1 MFIAEIG
8 INHQGSYEIAKQ
20 LIDVAKESGAD
31 VVKFQKRNPDI
42 CVPEKLK
49 NTIKDSIFGKM
60 NYLEYKKRIEFD
72 KSTYDKIDRYCKE
85 INMPWTASVWDKDSL
100 EFLMQ
105 YDVPFIKIPSALLTD
120 TELLKKTAEY
130 HKPIVISNGMSY
142 EKDVEAA
149 VEILKDCP
157 LSILCCNSTY
167 PTLNYNELDLD
178 LIPFYKQKY
187 PFAKIGYSGHEV
199 DILPSIVAY
208 AMGAEIIERHITLD
222 RSLPG
227 ADHKAS
233 LEPKAMRDLIKIMR
247 LIDEMKNT
255 GKAKDIQG
263 KVPYES
269 ELFAKRKLRGD

>member
-8 INHQGSYEIAKQ
+8 INHQGDYEIAKQ
-20 LIDVAKESGAD
+20 LIDAAKRAGAD
-31 VVKFQKRNPDI
+31 VVKFQKRNPDVCI
-42 CVPEKLK
+42 PEKLK
-49 NTIKDSIFGKM
+49 NTTKDSIFGVM

-72 KSTYDKIDRYCKE
+72 KSVYDKIDKYCKE
-85 INMPWTASVWDKDSL
+85 INMPWTASIWDKDSL
-100 EFLMQ
+100 EFIMQ

-120 TELLKKTAEY
+120 IELLKETAKY
-130 HKPIVISNGMSY
+130 HKPVIISNGMSY

-187 PFAKIGYSGHEV
+187 PFAKIGYSGHEI

-233 LEPKAMRDLIKIMR
+233 LEPKAMHDLIKIMR

-255 GKAKDIQG
+255 GKTKNTQG

>member
-8 INHQGSYEIAKQ
+8 INHQGDYEIAKQ
-20 LIDVAKESGAD
+20 LIDAAKRAGAD
-31 VVKFQKRNPDI
+31 VVKFQKRNPDVCI
-42 CVPEKLK
+42 PEKLK
-49 NTIKDSIFGKM
+49 NTTKDSIFGVM

-72 KSTYDKIDRYCKE
+72 KSVYDKIDKYCKE

-130 HKPIVISNGMSY
+130 HKPVIISNGMSY

-157 LSILCCNSTY
+157 LAILCCNSTY
-167 PTLNYNELDLD
+167 PTLNYDELDLD

-255 GKAKDIQG
+255 GKAKNIQG

>member
-20 LIDVAKESGAD
+20 LIDVAKKNGAD

-49 NTIKDSIFGKM
+49 NTTKDSIFGKM
-60 NYLEYKKRIEFD
+60 SYLEYKKRIEFD
-72 KSTYDKIDRYCKE
+72 KSTYDKIDSYCKE

-100 EFLMQ
+100 EFLVQ

-120 TELLKKTAEY
+120 IELLKKTAEY
-130 HKPIVISNGMSY
+130 HKPVIISNGMSC

-149 VEILKDCP
+149 VEILKNCP

-187 PFAKIGYSGHEV
+187 PFAKIGYSGHEI

-222 RSLPG
+222 RNLPG
-227 ADHKAS
+227 SDHKAS
-233 LEPKAMRDLIKIMR
+233 LEPKIMRDLIKSMR

-255 GKAKDIQG
+255 GKTKNIQG